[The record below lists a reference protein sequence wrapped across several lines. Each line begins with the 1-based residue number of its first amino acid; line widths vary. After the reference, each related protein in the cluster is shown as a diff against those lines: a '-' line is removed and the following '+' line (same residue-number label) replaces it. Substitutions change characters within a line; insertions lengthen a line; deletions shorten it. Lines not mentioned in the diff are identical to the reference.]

1 MTNNSMTDA
10 KKRSYI
16 IAGIVVVIVV
26 FSLMYYYVLSQ
37 PVAKLFA
44 DLGTTNTLAIVNGVA
59 TAMLAIVATMN
70 GIEARRVR
78 SEVVRP
84 RLALEPTFFEYD
96 TKTGEP
102 VGFNVLSLVN
112 GGTLARDVE
121 IDVHYSGKSSFLYN
135 SSVGTNDRVQ
145 IWSGKSTELGGTV
158 VVGVKYKNMYNKSL
172 QEVLSINIDSL
183 NVSKRKFAPVH
194 KHVEE

>member
-1 MTNNSMTDA
+1 MTNA
-10 KKRSYI
+10 KKRAYI
-16 IAGIVVVIVV
+16 IAGIAAIIAV
-26 FSLMYYYVLSQ
+26 FFLVYYYALSQ

-44 DLGTTNTLAIVNGVA
+44 DLGTANTLAIVNGVA

-70 GIEARRVR
+70 GIEAKKVR
-78 SEVVRP
+78 SELVRP

-102 VGFNVLSLVN
+102 VGFNCLSLVN
-112 GGTLARDVE
+112 GGTVARDVE
-121 IDVHYSGKSSFLYN
+121 IDVNYSGKSSFLYN
-135 SSVGTNDRVQ
+135 SSVGMNDRVQ
-145 IWSGKSTELGGTV
+145 IWSGKSTELGGNIV
-158 VVGVKYKNMYNKSL
+158 VAVRYKDMYNKSL

-194 KHVEE
+194 KHAEE

>member
-1 MTNNSMTDA
+1 MANS

-16 IAGIVVVIVV
+16 IAGTAAIIAV
-26 FSLMYYYVLSQ
+26 FSLAYYYALSQ

-44 DLGTTNTLAIVNGVA
+44 DLGTANTLAIVNGVA

-70 GIEARRVR
+70 GIEAKKVR
-78 SEVVRP
+78 SELVRP

-102 VGFNVLSLVN
+102 VGFNCLSLVN
-112 GGTLARDVE
+112 GGTVARDVE
-121 IDVHYSGKSSFLYN
+121 IDVHYNGKSSFLYN
-135 SSVGTNDRVQ
+135 SSIGMNDRVP
-145 IWSGKSTELGGTV
+145 IWNGKSRELGGNIV
-158 VVGVKYKNMYNKSL
+158 VAVKYKNMYNKSL

-183 NVSKRKFAPVH
+183 NASKRKFAPVH
-194 KHVEE
+194 KHLEE

>member
-1 MTNNSMTDA
+1 MTNA
-10 KKRSYI
+10 KKRAYI
-16 IAGIVVVIVV
+16 IAGIVAVVAV
-26 FSLMYYYVLSQ
+26 FSLVYALSQ

-44 DLGTTNTLAIVNGVA
+44 DIGTTNTLAIVNGIA
-59 TAMLAIVATMN
+59 TAMLAIVAAMN

-102 VGFNVLSLVN
+102 VGFNCLSLVN
-112 GGTLARDVE
+112 GGTVARDVE

-135 SSVGTNDRVQ
+135 SSVGMNDKVQ
-145 IWSGKSTELGGTV
+145 IWNGKFTELGGSIV
-158 VVGVKYKNMYNKSL
+158 VAVKYKNMFNKSL
-172 QEVLSINIDSL
+172 QEVLSIDIDSL
-183 NVSKRKFAPVH
+183 NASKRKIAPVH